1 MKCLWKN
8 IEWHLPDIPE
18 KQLKWTLFHE
28 NFKITNKM
36 FMNFFVTLQ
45 LQQLQSWSTLI
56 KVLTWKNPIYQLFK
70 NHQIMKQF
78 IIMYQFLYVYHLTIN
93 Y

>member
-1 MKCLWKN
+1 
-8 IEWHLPDIPE
+8 
-18 KQLKWTLFHE
+18 
-28 NFKITNKM
+28 
-36 FMNFFVTLQ
+36 MNFFVTLQ